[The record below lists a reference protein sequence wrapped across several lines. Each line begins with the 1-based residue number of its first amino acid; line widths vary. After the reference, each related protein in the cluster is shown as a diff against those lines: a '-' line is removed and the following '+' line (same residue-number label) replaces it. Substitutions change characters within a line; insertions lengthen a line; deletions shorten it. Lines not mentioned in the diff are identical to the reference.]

1 MLAPARFW
9 PPKLEMLFLCWV
21 KPKQVRETFCKLPT
35 LAEKA
40 YRLKEASELKPDDYA
55 RLYNLLY
62 AGNSPLAT
70 EVRKEAES
78 FEISFRTEP

>member
-1 MLAPARFW
+1 M
-9 PPKLEMLFLCWV
+9 
-21 KPKQVRETFCKLPT
+21 KPKQARETFCKLPT

-40 YRLKEASELKPDDYA
+40 YRLKEASELEPDDFA

-62 AGNSPLAT
+62 AGNSPLAA

-78 FEISFRTEP
+78 FEIPLELSREKAKAQLSEETTIPL